1 LRYRRGVVPLSPLV
15 TALDAVHAPRLRH
28 CPRRPV
34 ALGCW
39 LVGGSAKCAFGE
51 WWCSAPRWA
60 VAHRVQSGAIF
71 HLAGSF
77 VILLEVKDLQIPPLK
92 VNQYEKSI
100 DGIRPIGNP
109 RANYWIRPSAT
120 LALSRLLRWHNLH
133 RLQSRQQ
140 PVSVDLYLSRRQLGP
155 VFSLRSPFWS
165 RGLPAADSL
174 TRKPGTG
181 TASRIASLH
190 PRGDTGRADDAC
202 ADRGH
207 EGAEPPRRARVQS
220 RSQRKLERDE

>member
-1 LRYRRGVVPLSPLV
+1 MAAGRGISKMRILGMVELG
-15 TALDAVHAPRLRH
+15 A
-28 CPRRPV
+28 
-34 ALGCW
+34 ALGGCASSSERGH
-39 LVGGSAKCAFGE
+39 LSFGGE
-51 WWCSAPRWA
+51 
-60 VAHRVQSGAIF
+60 V
-71 HLAGSF
+71 
-77 VILLEVKDLQIPPLK
+77 VILLEVKDLQMPPLK

-109 RANYWIRPSAT
+109 RANYWIRPGAT
-120 LALSRLLRWHNLH
+120 LALSRLLRWNNLH

-202 ADRGH
+202 AD
-207 EGAEPPRRARVQS
+207 
-220 RSQRKLERDE
+220 